1 MYLVLLSP
9 GTGITLFVSISC
21 DIAACLS
28 FFFFSLY
35 ESFIAK
41 STTSYLQVLVVRS
54 AGEGGGGF
62 FLDVFARL
70 NEVGKVGR

>member
-1 MYLVLLSP
+1 MVLLSP

-28 FFFFSLY
+28 FFFFFSLY
-35 ESFIAK
+35 EKLCSNID
-41 STTSYLQVLVVRS
+41 YIVNQVLVARS
-54 AGEGGGGF
+54 AGEGGVF
-62 FLDVFARL
+62 FLNVFARL